1 MKSLKQIKK
10 EKQREKEL
18 LEKIKKEEEEIE
30 KEVNEIMQEPKFSF
44 KESLELLK
52 GKDEEEAEYESYL
65 TEEELAEEENKRK
78 EEKRII
84 KTAAVVM
91 VSVVIV
97 TIVGV
102 RVFYD
107 TFKSDLLKVT
117 EPLLKSHYEEITG
130 EKAKTK
136 TIEEFMTKDENKK
149 DIGTGIYLL
158 TTEDDKHI
166 MSVNNE
172 LIGDDLR
179 VESKKEEVKKYLQPY
194 LGNIE
199 LVTDSIALSYDD
211 YYLTYNRFV
220 DYINVLPSK
229 LTTEELI
236 SSNKLTLTYKAIYK
250 GDLDLASITNIINN
264 FSANSTILLFKQDM
278 TGISNV
284 TLIKRGITH
293 SFNITA
299 EIEKNDGITY
309 LELDRNVNDIIDVS
323 ASLHSSSSVSTEN
336 DYNIVNPISIKAE
349 KNRRNR
355 DEEEKPAYYLIRLV
369 SSLITEDGFVEL
381 STYKREDTYRE
392 IEKDDYEDVF
402 LFTIGSYTYVFG
414 ENDLFIGQIRGKK
427 TFLCKLGIC

>member
-18 LEKIKKEEEEIE
+18 LEKIKKEEEELE

-158 TTEDDKHI
+158 TTEDNKHI

-179 VESKKEEVKKYLQPY
+179 IESKKEEVKKYLQPY

-211 YYLTYNRFV
+211 YYITYNRFV

-250 GDLDLASITNIINN
+250 GDVDLASIANMINN
-264 FSANSTILLFKQDM
+264 FSTNSTILLFKQDM

-284 TLIKRGITH
+284 TLIKKGITH

-323 ASLHSSSSVSTEN
+323 ASLHSSSSVSTEK

>member
-18 LEKIKKEEEEIE
+18 LEKIKKEEEELE

-130 EKAKTK
+130 KKAKTK

-149 DIGTGIYLL
+149 DAGTGIYLL

-179 VESKKEEVKKYLQPY
+179 IESKKEEVKKYLQPY

-250 GDLDLASITNIINN
+250 GDLDLASIGNIINN

-284 TLIKRGITH
+284 SLIKRGITH

-309 LELDRNVNDIIDVS
+309 LELDRNINDIIDVS

-336 DYNIVNPISIKAE
+336 DYNIVNPLSIKAE

-355 DEEEKPAYYLIRLV
+355 DEEEKPAYYLIRLA

>member
-179 VESKKEEVKKYLQPY
+179 IESKKEEVKKYLQPY

-211 YYLTYNRFV
+211 YYITYNRFV

-250 GDLDLASITNIINN
+250 GDVDLASIANMINN
-264 FSANSTILLFKQDM
+264 FSTNSTILLFKQDM

-323 ASLHSSSSVSTEN
+323 ASLHSSSSVSTEK

>member
-1 MKSLKQIKK
+1 MKSIEQIKK
-10 EKQREKEL
+10 EKAKEKEL
-18 LEKIKKEEEEIE
+18 LEKIKKEEEELE
-30 KEVNEIMQEPKFSF
+30 KEVNEKMQEPKFSF

-52 GKDEEEAEYESYL
+52 SKDEEELEYESYL
-65 TEEELAEEENKRK
+65 TEEELAEEENRK
-78 EEKRII
+78 KEDKRII
-84 KTAAVVM
+84 KTAAIVM
-91 VSVVIV
+91 VSVILA

-107 TFKSDLLKVT
+107 TFKSDLLKIT

-130 EKAKTK
+130 EKTKTK

-149 DIGTGIYLL
+149 DVGTGICLL

-166 MSVNNE
+166 MAVNNE
-172 LIGDDLR
+172 LIGDDIR
-179 VESKKEEVKKYLQPY
+179 IESKKEEVKKYLLSH

-199 LVTDSIALSYDD
+199 LVIDSIALSYDD

-236 SSNKLTLTYKAIYK
+236 SSNKLALTYKAIYK
-250 GDLDLASITNIINN
+250 GDLDLVSIENIIND
-264 FSANSTILLFKQDM
+264 FSNNSTILLFKQDM

-284 TLIKRGITH
+284 TLIKRGMAH

-309 LELDRNVNDIIDVS
+309 LELDRNVNDIIDVN

-336 DYNIVNPISIKAE
+336 DYNIVNPISIKTE
-349 KNRRNR
+349 KNRQNR
-355 DEEEKPAYYLIRLV
+355 DEEEKPAYYLIRLA

>member
-18 LEKIKKEEEEIE
+18 LEKIKKEEEELE

-130 EKAKTK
+130 KKAKTK

-179 VESKKEEVKKYLQPY
+179 IESKKEEVKKYLQPY

-250 GDLDLASITNIINN
+250 GDLDLASIGNIINN

-284 TLIKRGITH
+284 SLIKRGITH

-299 EIEKNDGITY
+299 EIEKSDGITY

>member
-65 TEEELAEEENKRK
+65 TEEELAEEENKIK

-179 VESKKEEVKKYLQPY
+179 IESKKEEVKKYLQPY

-336 DYNIVNPISIKAE
+336 DYNIVNPLSIKAE

-355 DEEEKPAYYLIRLV
+355 DEEEKPAYYLIRLA

-414 ENDLFIGQIRGKK
+414 ENNLFIGQIRGKK

>member
-65 TEEELAEEENKRK
+65 TEEELAEEENKIK

-179 VESKKEEVKKYLQPY
+179 IESKKEEVKKYLQPY

-211 YYLTYNRFV
+211 YYITYNRFV

-250 GDLDLASITNIINN
+250 GDVDLASIANMINN
-264 FSANSTILLFKQDM
+264 FSTNSTILLFKQDM

-323 ASLHSSSSVSTEN
+323 ASLHSSSSVSTEK

>member
-179 VESKKEEVKKYLQPY
+179 IESKKEEVKKYLQPY

-211 YYLTYNRFV
+211 YYITYNRFV

-250 GDLDLASITNIINN
+250 GDVDLASIANMINN
-264 FSANSTILLFKQDM
+264 FSTNSTILLFKQNM

-323 ASLHSSSSVSTEN
+323 ASLHSSSSVSTEK

-349 KNRRNR
+349 RNRRNR

>member
-179 VESKKEEVKKYLQPY
+179 IESKKEEVKKYLQPY

-211 YYLTYNRFV
+211 YYITYNRFV

-250 GDLDLASITNIINN
+250 GDVDLASIANMINN
-264 FSANSTILLFKQDM
+264 FSTNSTILLFKQDM

-323 ASLHSSSSVSTEN
+323 ASLHSSSSVSTEK

-355 DEEEKPAYYLIRLV
+355 DEEEKPAYYLIRLA

>member
-65 TEEELAEEENKRK
+65 TKEELAEEENKRK

-179 VESKKEEVKKYLQPY
+179 IESKKEEVKKYLQPY

-211 YYLTYNRFV
+211 YYITYNRFV

-250 GDLDLASITNIINN
+250 GDVDLASIANMINN
-264 FSANSTILLFKQDM
+264 FSTNSTILLFKQDM

>member
-1 MKSLKQIKK
+1 MKSIEQIKK
-10 EKQREKEL
+10 EKAKEKEL
-18 LEKIKKEEEEIE
+18 LEKIKKEEEELE
-30 KEVNEIMQEPKFSF
+30 KEVNEKMQEPKFSF

-52 GKDEEEAEYESYL
+52 NKDEEELEYESYL
-65 TEEELAEEENKRK
+65 TEEELAEEENRK
-78 EEKRII
+78 KEDKRII
-84 KTAAVVM
+84 KTAAIVM
-91 VSVVIV
+91 VSVILA

-107 TFKSDLLKVT
+107 TFKSDLLKIT

-130 EKAKTK
+130 EKTKTK

-149 DIGTGIYLL
+149 DVGTGICLL

-166 MSVNNE
+166 MAVNNE
-172 LIGDDLR
+172 LIGDDIR
-179 VESKKEEVKKYLQPY
+179 IESKKEEVKKYLLSH

-199 LVTDSIALSYDD
+199 LVIDSIALSYDD

-236 SSNKLTLTYKAIYK
+236 SSNKLALTYKAIYK
-250 GDLDLASITNIINN
+250 GDLDLVSIENIIND
-264 FSANSTILLFKQDM
+264 FSNNSTILLFKQDM

-284 TLIKRGITH
+284 TLIKRGMAH

-309 LELDRNVNDIIDVS
+309 LELDRNVNDIIDVN

-336 DYNIVNPISIKAE
+336 DYNIVNPISIKTE
-349 KNRRNR
+349 KNHQNR
-355 DEEEKPAYYLIRLV
+355 DEEEKPAYYLIRLA

>member
-1 MKSLKQIKK
+1 MKSIEQIKK
-10 EKQREKEL
+10 EKAKEKEL
-18 LEKIKKEEEEIE
+18 LEKIKKEEEELE
-30 KEVNEIMQEPKFSF
+30 KEVNEKMQEPKFSF

-52 GKDEEEAEYESYL
+52 NKDEEELEYESYL
-65 TEEELAEEENKRK
+65 TEEEIAEEEIKKK

-84 KTAAVVM
+84 KNAAIVM
-91 VSVVIV
+91 VSVILA

-107 TFKSDLLKVT
+107 TFKSDLLKIT

-130 EKAKTK
+130 EKTKTK

-149 DIGTGIYLL
+149 DVGTGICLL

-166 MSVNNE
+166 MAVNNE
-172 LIGDDLR
+172 LIGDDIR
-179 VESKKEEVKKYLQPY
+179 IESKKEEVKKYLLSH

-199 LVTDSIALSYDD
+199 LVIDSIALSYDD

-250 GDLDLASITNIINN
+250 GDLDLVSLENTINN
-264 FSANSTILLFKQDM
+264 FSNNSTILLFKQDM

-284 TLIKRGITH
+284 TLIKRGITY

-309 LELDRNVNDIIDVS
+309 LELDRNVNDIIDVN

-336 DYNIVNPISIKAE
+336 DYNIVNPISIKTE
-349 KNRRNR
+349 KNRQNR
-355 DEEEKPAYYLIRLV
+355 DEEEKPAYYLIRLA

-392 IEKDDYEDVF
+392 IEKDDYKDVF

-414 ENDLFIGQIRGKK
+414 ENDVFIGQIRGKK

>member
-158 TTEDDKHI
+158 TTEDNKHI

-179 VESKKEEVKKYLQPY
+179 IESKKEEVKKYLQPY

-211 YYLTYNRFV
+211 YYITYNRFV

-250 GDLDLASITNIINN
+250 GDVDLASIANMINN
-264 FSANSTILLFKQDM
+264 FSTNSTILLFKQDM

-323 ASLHSSSSVSTEN
+323 ASLHSSSSVSTEK